1 MKLDVSEIKKNTI
14 VEIDGQLFKVVD
26 FAFMQ
31 MQQRQNMMHVLL
43 AAGFVF
49 LISCGLVYLSILD
62 QRYRCRVCARR
73 LRMPVTS
80 GSWGQLLQLGRPHLE
95 YICPYGHG
103 TLKVAELQISGLEP
117 AEWTENGDMWE
128 ELAAADKEE
137 K

>member
-1 MKLDVSEIKKNTI
+1 M
-14 VEIDGQLFKVVD
+14 
-26 FAFMQ
+26 
-31 MQQRQNMMHVLL
+31 
-43 AAGFVF
+43 
-49 LISCGLVYLSILD
+49 
-62 QRYRCRVCARR
+62 
-73 LRMPVTS
+73 
-80 GSWGQLLQLGRPHLE
+80 LQLGRPHLE